1 VVQGDGILGGLLA
14 AFLTRNITHKG
25 GGRRSRGV
33 AQGEE
38 IGAFM
43 ELNRGLLNEATERG
57 LVSEQQAEQLWRFLY
72 EREKDTPS
80 FRFTHI
86 LYYLGGL
93 IAIGAMSLF
102 MTLGWE
108 RFGGWGLFF
117 LAIAYAVAGLWLT
130 EFFLNSSRLPIPA
143 GITATFVVVLT
154 PLAVYGLQ
162 AVLGWWA
169 EGLVYRD
176 YHTRIDWR
184 WILMELATLATGAVM
199 LWRYRLPFLMMPVAV
214 TLWYMSMDLTPF
226 LFGDAD
232 SMWELRKLVSLW
244 FGLLIVLLALWVDV
258 RTRREKDFA
267 FWLYLF
273 GVMAFWG
280 GMSLMRSDSELSKI
294 VYLCINLAMILV
306 GATLSR
312 RVFAVFGALGAAGYL
327 GHLAYDVF
335 KDSMMFPF
343 VLTIIGLGVV
353 YLGIVWQRQEETI
366 SGALRG
372 LLPVPMREL
381 IERRD

>member
-1 VVQGDGILGGLLA
+1 MQGDGILGGLLA

-57 LVSEQQAEQLWRFLY
+57 LVSEQQAEQLWQFLY

>member
-1 VVQGDGILGGLLA
+1 
-14 AFLTRNITHKG
+14 
-25 GGRRSRGV
+25 
-33 AQGEE
+33 
-38 IGAFM
+38 M

-57 LVSEQQAEQLWRFLY
+57 LVSEQQAEQRWQFLY